1 MKKETLNG
9 VIAGALILTL
19 GLVAYLVFNK
29 KGGGVPEPN
38 PNPNPN
44 PYEPNNSGGGGVS
57 NLNFSAIAD
66 SLFDAMD
73 GYGTYEGDIQ
83 NELKKLKTKAD
94 WNALVQAFGIRTL
107 NCGTGNPFC
116 SDFTGDLAACLN
128 DELDSDELKDVNK
141 ILNKIGVSI

>member
-29 KGGGVPEPN
+29 KGKGVPN

-44 PYEPNNSGGGGVS
+44 PDPFDLNGGGGVS
-57 NLNFSAIAD
+57 NLNFRAIAD

-73 GYGTYEGDIQ
+73 GYGTGENTIEK
-83 NELKKLKTKAD
+83 ELKKLKTKAD
-94 WNALVQAFGIRTL
+94 WNALVEAYGTRTL

-116 SDFTGDLAACLN
+116 SDFTGDLADCLN
-128 DELDSDELKDVNK
+128 DELDEDELEDVNE

>member
-29 KGGGVPEPN
+29 KGKGVPN

-44 PYEPNNSGGGGVS
+44 PDPFDPNGGGGVS
-57 NLNFSAIAD
+57 NLNFRAIAD

-73 GYGTYEGDIQ
+73 GYGTGESTIET
-83 NELKKLKTKAD
+83 ELKKLKTKAD
-94 WNALVQAFGIRTL
+94 WNALVEAYGTRTL

-116 SDFTGDLAACLN
+116 SDFTGDLADCLN
-128 DELDSDELKDVNK
+128 DELDEDELEDVNE

>member
-29 KGGGVPEPN
+29 KGVPDPN

-44 PYEPNNSGGGGVS
+44 PYDPNGGGGGVS
-57 NLNFSAIAD
+57 NLNFRAIAD

-73 GYGTYEGDIQ
+73 GYGTGEDTI
-83 NELKKLKTKAD
+83 EKEFKKLKTKAD
-94 WNALVQAFGIRTL
+94 WNALVEAYGTRTL

-116 SDFTGDLAACLN
+116 SDFTGDLAGCLN
-128 DELDSDELKDVNK
+128 DELDEDELEDVNE
-141 ILNKIGVSI
+141 ILNRIGVSI